1 VQGPALSIKPG
12 RLTAAGDYTFRLAVG
27 TLEDRLEAGGGSGN
41 AGFGDAKLVVNAP
54 PSVKAGGRPFKEPL
68 LADFAGGSGS
78 GGGSVSESEVKGVAA
93 VTHFTLET
101 QDWDEAN
108 APVEYQFFFF
118 PFSASPAA
126 AAAAAAAASTTVRHW
141 ISQRQASPVL
151 SGFTLPAGN
160 LTVGVRAYDRSG
172 AYGDAV
178 LERGGSLLLPSSG
191 ESRPVRVE
199 ENVVELGA
207 NGELFASEMDS
218 IVSATVGVALE
229 LGDPAAL
236 AAAITSTLSVVD
248 GAVLLAEAA
257 AGGGGGDGASA
268 RLAQVFKE
276 TRKLRGRFISKA
288 PSTGR
293 SSKAP
298 STGRSSRSQKAGA
311 PAWWTRRRPPRLPR
325 P

>member
-1 VQGPALSIKPG
+1 
-12 RLTAAGDYTFRLAVG
+12 
-27 TLEDRLEAGGGSGN
+27 
-41 AGFGDAKLVVNAP
+41 
-54 PSVKAGGRPFKEPL
+54 
-68 LADFAGGSGS
+68 
-78 GGGSVSESEVKGVAA
+78 
-93 VTHFTLET
+93 
-101 QDWDEAN
+101 
-108 APVEYQFFFF
+108 
-118 PFSASPAA
+118 
-126 AAAAAAAASTTVRHW
+126 
-141 ISQRQASPVL
+141 VL

-199 ENVVELGA
+199 EKVVELGA
-207 NGELFASEMDS
+207 NGELFASEIDS
-218 IVSATVGVALE
+218 IVSATVGVALD

-257 AGGGGGDGASA
+257 AGGGVGGGGGASA